1 VPLIGLAPDII
12 EAILDGCRL
21 FAGRGKLPTRELP
34 ETMEKI
40 GNQQIWSYFDERHEA
55 RPAKNQAIRAGAG
68 HRVHSY
74 FELAKKVAEL
84 RSLTGIMCFC
94 LEAKGGI
101 TERPRTTACS
111 RPAFFG

>member
-1 VPLIGLAPDII
+1 
-12 EAILDGCRL
+12 
-21 FAGRGKLPTRELP
+21 
-34 ETMEKI
+34 MEKI

-84 RSLTGIMCFC
+84 QFLNRDHVLLFRGQRRDYRT
-94 LEAKGGI
+94 
-101 TERPRTTACS
+101 PRTIACS